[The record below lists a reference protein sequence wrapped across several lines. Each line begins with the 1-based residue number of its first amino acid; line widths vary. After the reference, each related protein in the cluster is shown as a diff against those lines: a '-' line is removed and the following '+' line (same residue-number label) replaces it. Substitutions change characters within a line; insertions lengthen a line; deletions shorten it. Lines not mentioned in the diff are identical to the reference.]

1 MENNHDTPRPVSVQK
16 QDTPDPLAAAEN
28 NSDLLKNVDA
38 DDATNAGPE
47 TTSLENKEQDGDDAV
62 HKGYTP
68 QPDPAHENDEHDLD
82 DRVHGKL

>member
-1 MENNHDTPRPVSVQK
+1 MENNHNTPKPVSAQK

-38 DDATNAGPE
+38 DDATIDGPQA
-47 TTSLENKEQDGDDAV
+47 TLIDNKEQDGDDAV
-62 HKGYTP
+62 HKVYTP
-68 QPDPAHENDEHDLD
+68 QPDPARENDEHDLD

>member
-1 MENNHDTPRPVSVQK
+1 MENNHNTPKPLSAKK

-38 DDATNAGPE
+38 DDATIDGPQANLIDNE
-47 TTSLENKEQDGDDAV
+47 EQDGDDAV